1 MRFYMQ
7 TGNTKDLGKKTGV
20 EGVEAVR
27 IDTGSIVPR
36 TNRKWIRKVLVEA
49 FGVKPCYVK
58 YVMKTMGFWTADE
71 LGVSCPMKRHAIYK
85 EAIEY
90 AKNQQSSV
98 A

>member
-7 TGNTKDLGKKTGV
+7 TGDIRAMGKKTGV

-49 FGVKPCYVK
+49 LGVKPCFVK
-58 YVMKTMGFWTADE
+58 YVMKTMNFWTADE
-71 LGVSCPMKRHAIYK
+71 LGVACPKKRHEMYREVIA
-85 EAIEY
+85 Y
-90 AKNQQSSV
+90 AKNQQSGT